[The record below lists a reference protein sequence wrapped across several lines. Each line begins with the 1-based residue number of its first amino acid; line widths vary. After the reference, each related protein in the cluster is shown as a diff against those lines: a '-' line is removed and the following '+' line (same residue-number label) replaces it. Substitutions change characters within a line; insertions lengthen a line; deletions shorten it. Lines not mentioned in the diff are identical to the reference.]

1 MSMMRALVA
10 HGVGEPVDV
19 LRLETRPAPEPD
31 RGQVRVRVQAAPV
44 NPNDLHILRGRYGLA
59 PPLPAVLGQ
68 ESVGVVDALG
78 AAVDGLAVGQR
89 VVTVGLLGTWQ
100 DYLVADAGRVL
111 PVPAELSPSTAAQLM
126 TNPLTALV
134 LVTGELD
141 VRPGEWLLQTAAG
154 SSVGRLVL
162 QLGQHLGFRT

>member
-1 MSMMRALVA
+1 MTTMRALVA

-19 LRLETRPAPEPD
+19 LRLEARPVPEPG

-44 NPNDLHILRGRYGLA
+44 NPNDLHILRGRYGFA

-100 DYLVADAGRVL
+100 DYVVADAGRVL
-111 PVPAELSPSTAAQLM
+111 AVPAELSLSTAAQLL
-126 TNPLTALV
+126 TNPLT
-134 LVTGELD
+134 
-141 VRPGEWLLQTAAG
+141 
-154 SSVGRLVL
+154 GR
-162 QLGQHLGFRT
+162 QIAR